1 MRVQDLFTDA
11 KVPARQRASHPLVA
25 TASGEVW
32 WVVGLKR
39 ADGDI
44 RDGLWIE
51 ATPGNKPSWEIH
63 TSHG

>member
-11 KVPARQRASHPLVA
+11 KVPARQRGSHPLVA

>member
-1 MRVQDLFTDA
+1 MKLQDLFTDA
-11 KVPARQRASHPLVA
+11 KVPASQRASHPLVA

-51 ATPGNKPSWEIH
+51 ATVRE
-63 TSHG
+63 